1 MYPLIPCSL
10 WQMVKK
16 LESTIKYK
24 LEKLGLDTGDR
35 PIEIKVGHIPAWI
48 NSCLTAKRQV
58 RFPFP
63 ILSHQCCDRSC
74 FAESSGYEPGSG
86 LICLTYIF
94 LKEKKLTNLYSKK
107 YK

>member
-35 PIEIKVGHIPAWI
+35 PIEIKVGHIRALI

-58 RFPFP
+58 RFPF
-63 ILSHQCCDRSC
+63 
-74 FAESSGYEPGSG
+74 AESSGYVPGSG
-86 LICLTYIF
+86 PICLTYRF
-94 LKEKKLTNLYSKK
+94 LKEKKLINLYPKK
-107 YK
+107 YRTNNNS